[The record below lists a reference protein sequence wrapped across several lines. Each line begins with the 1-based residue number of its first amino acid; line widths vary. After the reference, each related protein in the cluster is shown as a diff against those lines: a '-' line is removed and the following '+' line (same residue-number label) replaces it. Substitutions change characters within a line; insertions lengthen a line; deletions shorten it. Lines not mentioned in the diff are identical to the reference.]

1 MTLLVFRGEHV
12 VSSRAS
18 VKEKRRRLIAPN
30 WRFDD
35 AIDTPNQKDRN
46 GKQNDVA
53 SDFEDF
59 SAQRG
64 PAANRSALALE
75 GIRLYAEERVCGD
88 RSDSDPI
95 TGNRELSN
103 CFV

>member
-64 PAANRSALALE
+64 SGREQKCTRS
-75 GIRLYAEERVCGD
+75 GRDQVIRGGACVR
-88 RSDSDPI
+88 
-95 TGNRELSN
+95 
-103 CFV
+103 